1 MAWYLFSKF
10 LVVEMDCLESKIAM
24 NIRKTLL
31 LLACACP
38 VTSFGQNLSQISHTL
53 KLSSPANTRDVVSKK
68 PVSEYDY
75 AVTYRYGINMNA
87 FDTTSG
93 YIVDYDL
100 MRLEI
105 GSNGLTRYYSISA
118 DRRDSIMY
126 RARISTDNR
135 NGVDLDSWMPEGRF
149 ALYEDTYLNW
159 PETGKLTV
167 RMGMVKEEFEYTE
180 PIPQMTWQFLNI
192 PPRTVCGYQCMAAGT
207 TFRGRQYTVWF
218 TPDIPISAGPWK
230 FSGLPGLILAV
241 DESSG
246 IFSWEA
252 VGISSDTGN
261 IHLFDPEYDC
271 ITNHVSCGVP
281 LMYIRRIT
289 RRQALDLERRR
300 WADPFG
306 MIVSSGINVRVTR
319 VTANGEIVSDEKVSA
334 ANREKY
340 VLPEIPAL
348 ELE

>member
-1 MAWYLFSKF
+1 M
-10 LVVEMDCLESKIAM
+10 
-24 NIRKTLL
+24 L
-31 LLACACP
+31 LLACTCP
-38 VTSFGQNLSQISHTL
+38 VTCFGQNLSFISSTL
-53 KLSSPANTRDVVSKK
+53 KLTSPANARDVVSKK

-75 AVTYRYGINMNA
+75 TVTYRYEINMNA
-87 FDTTSG
+87 FDTTSE
-93 YIVDYDL
+93 YVVDYDL

-105 GSNGLTRYYSISA
+105 GHNGQTRYYSISA

-135 NGVDLDSWMPEGRF
+135 NGVDLDGWMPDGRF

-180 PIPQMTWQFLNI
+180 PIPQMKWQFLNI

-218 TPDIPISAGPWK
+218 APEIPISAGPWK

-241 DESSG
+241 EESSG

-252 VGISSDTGN
+252 VGISSDTGD
-261 IHLFDPEYDC
+261 IHLFDPKYDC

-281 LMYIRRIT
+281 LMKIRRIT
-289 RRQALDLERRR
+289 RKQALDLERRR
-300 WADPFG
+300 WSDPYG
-306 MIVSSGINVRVTR
+306 MIISGGGSVQIRVMQ
-319 VTANGEIVSDEKVSA
+319 NGEKISDEMVTA
-334 ANREKY
+334 ANREKFA
-340 VLPEIPAL
+340 LPEVPAL

>member
-1 MAWYLFSKF
+1 MTAQRPILFTAF
-10 LVVEMDCLESKIAM
+10 
-24 NIRKTLL
+24 LL
-31 LLACACP
+31 LTALASLPAR
-38 VTSFGQNLSQISHTL
+38 GQSVSLYGVTL
-53 KLSSPANTRDVVSKK
+53 KTSCPASCRDVTSKK
-68 PVSEYDY
+68 PIGTYSHI
-75 AVTYRYGINMNA
+75 VTYRYEVDMNA
-87 FDTTSG
+87 WDTTG
-93 YIVDYDL
+93 NYIPDYDF

-105 GSNGLTRYYSISA
+105 SSDGLSRYYSTTA

-126 RARISTDNR
+126 RARTDAGHR
-135 NGVDLDSWMPEGRF
+135 GGVDLDSWKPAERF

-159 PETGKLTV
+159 PEAGELTV
-167 RMGMVKEEFEYTE
+167 RTGMVKEEFEYTE
-180 PIPQMTWQFLNI
+180 PVPQMTWQFLNI

-218 TPDIPISAGPWK
+218 APEIPISAGPWK

-241 DESSG
+241 EESSG

-252 VGISSDTGN
+252 VGISSDTGD
-261 IHLFDPEYDC
+261 IHLFDPKYDC

-281 LMYIRRIT
+281 LMKIRRIT
-289 RRQALDLERRR
+289 RKQALDLERRR

-306 MIVSSGINVRVTR
+306 MAISSGINVQVTR

-334 ANREKY
+334 SNREKY
-340 VLPEIPAL
+340 ALPEIPVL